1 LRAQRQAAFAAQ
13 RSQPPITIDG
23 QHIRLMMNAGL
34 KADLPHLA
42 ETGAEGIGLFR
53 TELQFMISSD
63 MPRLQDLVE
72 LYSAVLDGA
81 AGGQVVFRTLD
92 LGGDKVLP
100 YVKPMAEENPAM
112 GWRAIRVTL
121 DRPALL
127 RYQIR
132 ALLKAAQG
140 RDLDLMFPMVAEVAE
155 FRQAKLLVDREMA
168 RLARTGA
175 IPPRKI
181 RVGTMLEVPALAFQ
195 LPSLLSITDFISV
208 GSNDLAQFLFAS
220 DRGNPRLGN
229 RYDVLSPPMLN
240 FLKLVSDQA
249 RARGVPVTVCGEM
262 AGRPVEAMAL
272 IGLGFRSLSMAPAS
286 IGPVKQMILGLNCER
301 ISAHMDALLQGTDHS
316 LREQL
321 KQFAINE
328 RVPI

>member
-1 LRAQRQAAFAAQ
+1 
-13 RSQPPITIDG
+13 
-23 QHIRLMMNAGL
+23 
-34 KADLPHLA
+34 
-42 ETGAEGIGLFR
+42 
-53 TELQFMISSD
+53 
-63 MPRLQDLVE
+63 
-72 LYSAVLDGA
+72 
-81 AGGQVVFRTLD
+81 
-92 LGGDKVLP
+92 
-100 YVKPMAEENPAM
+100 M

-132 ALLKAAQG
+132 ALLRAAES
-140 RDLDLMFPMVAEVAE
+140 RDLDLMFPMVAEAAE
-155 FRQAKLLVDREMA
+155 FASAKALVQRELERISRSGGSAPRQL
-168 RLARTGA
+168 
-175 IPPRKI
+175 

-195 LPSLLSITDFISV
+195 LPAILSTADFMSI

-240 FLKLVSDQA
+240 FLKLVIDSA
-249 RARGVPVTVCGEM
+249 RTRGVPVTICGEM
-262 AGRPVEAMAL
+262 AGRPLEAMAL

-286 IGPVKQMILGLNCER
+286 IGPVKQMILGLN
-301 ISAHMDALLQGTDHS
+301 SARLAAFVAGLLDRPDHS

-328 RVPI
+328 RVPV

>member
-1 LRAQRQAAFAAQ
+1 
-13 RSQPPITIDG
+13 
-23 QHIRLMMNAGL
+23 
-34 KADLPHLA
+34 
-42 ETGAEGIGLFR
+42 
-53 TELQFMISSD
+53 
-63 MPRLQDLVE
+63 
-72 LYSAVLDGA
+72 
-81 AGGQVVFRTLD
+81 
-92 LGGDKVLP
+92 
-100 YVKPMAEENPAM
+100 
-112 GWRAIRVTL
+112 
-121 DRPALL
+121 
-127 RYQIR
+127 
-132 ALLKAAQG
+132 
-140 RDLDLMFPMVAEVAE
+140 
-155 FRQAKLLVDREMA
+155 
-168 RLARTGA
+168 
-175 IPPRKI
+175 
-181 RVGTMLEVPALAFQ
+181 MLEVPALAFQ
-195 LPSLLSITDFISV
+195 LPSLLSLTDFISV

-286 IGPVKQMILGLNCER
+286 IGPVRQMVLGLNSER
-301 ISAHMDALLQGTDHS
+301 ISAHMEALLQGTDHS